1 MQSERMKH
9 ESTKENG
16 TTLMSKDK
24 LNKALIY
31 GALKPLPNPFLST
44 LDMPAAP
51 LGTAQ
56 IKPNG
61 SLIHRL
67 RIAVEECC
75 AKNAPA
81 GRPNCRYSIYFLT

>member
-16 TTLMSKDK
+16 TILMSKDK
-24 LNKALIY
+24 LNKAVIY
-31 GALKPLPNPFLST
+31 GAFKPLPNLFLPT

-56 IKPNG
+56 I
-61 SLIHRL
+61 
-67 RIAVEECC
+67 
-75 AKNAPA
+75 
-81 GRPNCRYSIYFLT
+81 

>member
-31 GALKPLPNPFLST
+31 GAFKPLPNPFLST
-44 LDMPAAP
+44 LDMPAA
-51 LGTAQ
+51 
-56 IKPNG
+56 
-61 SLIHRL
+61 
-67 RIAVEECC
+67 
-75 AKNAPA
+75 
-81 GRPNCRYSIYFLT
+81 RPD

>member
-1 MQSERMKH
+1 
-9 ESTKENG
+9 
-16 TTLMSKDK
+16 MSKDK

-31 GALKPLPNPFLST
+31 GAFKPLPNPFLST

>member
-24 LNKALIY
+24 LNKAVIY
-31 GALKPLPNPFLST
+31 GAFKPLPNLFLPT

-51 LGTAQ
+51 LGTVQ

-67 RIAVEECC
+67 RIVAEECC
-75 AKNAPA
+75 AKNAPTR
-81 GRPNCRYSIYFLT
+81 RPNCRYSIYFLT

>member
-31 GALKPLPNPFLST
+31 GAFKPLPNPFLST

-67 RIAVEECC
+67 SFFCLSNTLLLSKMQLILKR
-75 AKNAPA
+75 
-81 GRPNCRYSIYFLT
+81 L

>member
-16 TTLMSKDK
+16 TSLMSKDK

-31 GALKPLPNPFLST
+31 RAFKPLPNLFLPT
-44 LDMPAAP
+44 PDMPEAP

-67 RIAVEECC
+67 R
-75 AKNAPA
+75 KNVAQKTPLRE
-81 GRPNCRYSIYFLT
+81 GRTVDIRFIS